1 MAKAIFYHKDGSGYK
16 DLRGRLY
23 HFPKMYLSR
32 VQQAQNDWIIYYG
45 PLSGQPSRYY
55 SGLARVTAISADDE
69 LPEHFYADLADY
81 LDFDRPL
88 DYREDGGYERQLIS
102 PDGSV
107 NPGRSV
113 QAVRVISDAEFV
125 ALVQAG
131 LSEPE
136 EWPLR
141 TDSPEQTQEPYDQPI
156 DPLLYLSVEETAQAG
171 YVVDGFDRPIIAST
185 VNRPFRDAKF
195 RQHIRRVYDRTC
207 AFTGLRLINGR
218 GRPEVEAAHIVPVE
232 KGGNDSV
239 QNGIALSGTVHW
251 MFDRGLLSLADDF
264 TILQSRHLNEDIS
277 HLLVKDGKA
286 RVPMAPHLRPHPHYL
301 GWHREHIFKH

>member
-16 DLRGRLY
+16 DRRGQLY

-32 VQQAQNDWIIYYG
+32 VEQAQNDWVVYYG
-45 PLSGQPSRYY
+45 PLTNLPSRYY
-55 SGLARVTAISADDE
+55 SGLAKVAAIREDGE
-69 LPEHFYADLADY
+69 LPGHFYAELSDY

-88 DYREDGGYERQLIS
+88 DYRERGGYEHQLFN

-107 NPGRSV
+107 NSGRSI
-113 QAVRVISDAEFV
+113 QAVRIISEREFV
-125 ALVQAG
+125 TLVEAG

-136 EWPLR
+136 EWPQR
-141 TDSPEQTQEPYDQPI
+141 TDSPDEVRFPLDHPI
-156 DPLLYLSVEETAQAG
+156 DPLLYLSAEESGQTG
-171 YVVDGFDRPIIAST
+171 YVVDEYERPTIAST

-195 RQHIRRVYDRTC
+195 RQHIRKIYDRTC

-232 KGGNDSV
+232 RGGNDSV

-277 HLLVKDGKA
+277 HLLIKNGKA
-286 RVPMAPHLRPHPHYL
+286 RVPDAPHLRPHPHYL
-301 GWHREHIFKH
+301 GWHRDNVFKH